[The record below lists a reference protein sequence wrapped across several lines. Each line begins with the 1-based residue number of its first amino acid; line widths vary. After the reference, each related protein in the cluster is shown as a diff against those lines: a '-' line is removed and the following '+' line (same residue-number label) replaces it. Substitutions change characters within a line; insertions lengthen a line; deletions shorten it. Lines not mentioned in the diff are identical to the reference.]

1 MLEVSCGENLWQCS
15 WLVIQ
20 GLHVLLFNHS
30 TQLYHFHFSFVFC
43 LFIQLFSFSFSFN
56 FYTFVHIVFGWNHI
70 WKLVT
75 IVHSYWI
82 IEATLTRKAYNGNE
96 LIFRENRI
104 INHWL
109 KKKKKGKKLFIFDL
123 LSFLCFV
130 AVVSKLRGN

>member
-20 GLHVLLFNHS
+20 GLTCVVI
-30 TQLYHFHFSFVFC
+30 QPFHTALSFSFFFCFC
-43 LFIQLFSFSFSFN
+43 LFVQLLSFSFSFN

-75 IVHSYWI
+75 IVHSCWI

-109 KKKKKGKKLFIFDL
+109 KKKKEREKIIYLWSAVISL
-123 LSFLCFV
+123 LCGSC
-130 AVVSKLRGN
+130 